1 MGEVYRARDTR
12 LGRDVAIKILSHAF
26 TADPD
31 RLARFEREAR
41 LLASLNHP
49 NVATIHGVE
58 ESDGV
63 LALVMEF
70 VEGETLSDRL
80 TRGPVPQSE
89 ALGIA
94 RQIADALD
102 TAHGKGI
109 IHRDLKPGN
118 VMLSREGVVKV
129 LDFGLAKAL
138 AGDGS
143 PHDLSMV
150 TMDRTEEGLVL
161 GTPSYMSPE
170 QARGHIVDKRTDIWA
185 FGCVLFEILC
195 GRRAF
200 SGATLSDTIATIL
213 TREPDWDQLPAAI
226 PAGVSRLLRRCLEKD
241 PKRRLRDIGDARI
254 ELDDARSQ
262 AGDES
267 GGSQQ
272 ARGITRRTAIAALA
286 GTAAGAVATGAFA
299 IRRYRDDATPRNV
312 TRFAIAMPEGEVH
325 NASHNCRLGISRDGR
340 RIAFNTVG
348 PNGIRLYVRSLG
360 DLEARLLKEAGEGF
374 TPVFSP
380 DDRSLL
386 FVASRQ
392 IRKVALS
399 GGAPATVCTIGS
411 FAGTTWADDQ
421 TIYFVSEVPG
431 GILRVPANGGQPAS
445 VVEIDVANGERVLK
459 FPHALPGGKAVL
471 FTAAP
476 ADAESFDDAHI
487 AVVST
492 ASGTRKT
499 LVEGGTFARFASG
512 HLVYARNGSLLAVA
526 FDPDRLEVSG
536 QPFTVLDGLHMSRNT
551 GAANFDIAAN
561 GDLAYIPGRAEGG
574 ARTLH
579 WVDRSG
585 KAEQVPLPSR
595 SYLHPRLSPD
605 GLKLAI
611 EIEGSDHN
619 VYVYDF
625 RSGVIQNITTD
636 GVSHWPVWSPDGLT
650 IGYRAG
656 PMGRFQLWQVPAD
669 RSQAPAQ
676 VPATGV
682 SQSAESYSPD
692 GRAIAY
698 TTSDPNAPSR
708 ITVVPL
714 DGDRTPRPL
723 DDSSTRKGHPNSR
736 RTVGGSRTVQ
746 TSPDD
751 PRSTSRRSP
760 VRER

>member
-1 MGEVYRARDTR
+1 M
-12 LGRDVAIKILSHAF
+12 
-26 TADPD
+26 
-31 RLARFEREAR
+31 
-41 LLASLNHP
+41 
-49 NVATIHGVE
+49 
-58 ESDGV
+58 
-63 LALVMEF
+63 
-70 VEGETLSDRL
+70 
-80 TRGPVPQSE
+80 
-89 ALGIA
+89 
-94 RQIADALD
+94 
-102 TAHGKGI
+102 
-109 IHRDLKPGN
+109 
-118 VMLSREGVVKV
+118 
-129 LDFGLAKAL
+129 
-138 AGDGS
+138 
-143 PHDLSMV
+143 
-150 TMDRTEEGLVL
+150 
-161 GTPSYMSPE
+161 
-170 QARGHIVDKRTDIWA
+170 
-185 FGCVLFEILC
+185 
-195 GRRAF
+195 
-200 SGATLSDTIATIL
+200 
-213 TREPDWDQLPAAI
+213 
-226 PAGVSRLLRRCLEKD
+226 
-241 PKRRLRDIGDARI
+241 
-254 ELDDARSQ
+254 
-262 AGDES
+262 
-267 GGSQQ
+267 
-272 ARGITRRTAIAALA
+272 
-286 GTAAGAVATGAFA
+286 
-299 IRRYRDDATPRNV
+299 

-348 PNGIRLYVRSLG
+348 PNGIRLYLRSLG
-360 DLEARLLKEAGEGF
+360 DLEARLLKEAAEGF
-374 TPVFSP
+374 TPVFSS
-380 DDRSLL
+380 DDRWLL

-399 GGAPATVCTIGS
+399 GGAPITVCTIGS
-411 FAGTTWADDQ
+411 FAGTTWANDEI
-421 TIYFVSEVPG
+421 IYFVSEVPG
-431 GILRVPANGGQPAS
+431 GILSVPAVSVPAGGGQPKT

-492 ASGTRKT
+492 GNGTRKT
-499 LVEGGTFARFASG
+499 LVEGGTFARFARSG
-512 HLVYARNGSLLAVA
+512 HLVYARNGSLLAVR

-561 GDLAYIPGRAEGG
+561 GDLAYIPGKAEGG

-579 WVDRSG
+579 RVDRGG

-692 GRAIAY
+692 GRVIAY
-698 TTSDPNAPSR
+698 TTSDPNAPSK

-723 DDSSTRKGHPNSR
+723 DDSKYAQGSPKFSPNGRWLADLFKRVRTTQVFVKAFPGPGAQDSSFDRRWNRSR
-736 RTVGGSRTVQ
+736 LEKKRCRALLSQWR
-746 TSPDD
+746 
-751 PRSTSRRSP
+751 
-760 VRER
+760 